1 MIKQSRSPLQ
11 PAAGLWGG
19 NNPARSSAQPAVAEG
34 VVLILRQEIVADG
47 SSDSESE
54 SDSRSTVLLHI
65 SVADPSSKLKSV
77 TLELAGHWK
86 GDCAP
91 VDTVVEPANT
101 SVIHVVLP
109 AGADAGN
116 TVSLACHS

>member
-54 SDSRSTVLLHI
+54 SDSRSAVLLHI

-77 TLELAGHWK
+77 TLGLAGHWK

-91 VDTVVEPANT
+91 VVEPANT

-109 AGADAGN
+109 AGADAGK